1 MVPAIPLVVTQAGA
15 DAKGLPAVAVH
26 GQDAAVAQLDQVGR
40 VTPHRSH
47 LRLRPAIAAVVRSH
61 LPQVVGLLAVAHM
74 AEKPFGAEPY
84 HRWFTEGVLRMSA
97 DFEDFLPG
105 MAPIT
110 GDADEDVARLW
121 NNIPSSSSRL
131 PNPFFT
137 TLGACSQLKRP
148 SQQNMGAAASAGMVL
163 TACKWRLP
171 NESHETTGMIH
182 MIHWGRPDAET
193 GTMRTL
199 QEACDFKLTH
209 YAFRQ

>member
-1 MVPAIPLVVTQAGA
+1 M
-15 DAKGLPAVAVH
+15 
-26 GQDAAVAQLDQVGR
+26 
-40 VTPHRSH
+40 
-47 LRLRPAIAAVVRSH
+47 
-61 LPQVVGLLAVAHM
+61 AVAHM

-97 DFEDFLPG
+97 DFEGFLPG

-121 NNIPSSSSRL
+121 NNIPIFVQPIAKSILYDAGGLL
-131 PNPFFT
+131 P
-137 TLGACSQLKRP
+137 AKRP

-182 MIHWGRPDAET
+182 WGRLDAET

>member
-15 DAKGLPAVAVH
+15 DAKGLPVVAVH

-61 LPQVVGLLAVAHM
+61 LPQVVGLLVVAHM
-74 AEKPFGAEPY
+74 AEKPFGAKPY

-97 DFEDFLPG
+97 DFEGFLPG

-121 NNIPSSSSRL
+121 NNILIFVQPIAKSILYDAGGLL
-131 PNPFFT
+131 P
-137 TLGACSQLKRP
+137 AKRP
-148 SQQNMGAAASAGMVL
+148 SQQNMGAAASAGKNSVSSSI
-163 TACKWRLP
+163 C
-171 NESHETTGMIH
+171 
-182 MIHWGRPDAET
+182 
-193 GTMRTL
+193 TMLRGL
-199 QEACDFKLTH
+199 
-209 YAFRQ
+209 